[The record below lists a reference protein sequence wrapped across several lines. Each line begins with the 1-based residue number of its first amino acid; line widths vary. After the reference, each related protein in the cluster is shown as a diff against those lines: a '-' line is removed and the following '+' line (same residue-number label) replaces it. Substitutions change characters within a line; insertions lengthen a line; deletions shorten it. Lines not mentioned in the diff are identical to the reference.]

1 VIHSTKATA
10 RRAAR
15 SAAPRP
21 SDMPARTVTPLPAVV
36 WEPILRAALV
46 EDLGRAGDLTTDAI
60 VLGDAHA
67 SGRIVARKAGV
78 VAGLAM
84 ALGTF
89 GLLDPRVA
97 ARAAVPD
104 GTRVEAGATL
114 AELDGS
120 ARALLTGERTALNLL
135 GHLSGIATATRA
147 LVDAIEGTRAS
158 IACTRKTTPGLRALE
173 KYAVRAGG
181 GMNHRFGLDDGV
193 LVKDNH
199 LIAAGGIGPA
209 VARVRAHVGHMV
221 KIQVE
226 VDTLDQLDELIP
238 LGVDAVLLD
247 NMSPATMAEAVGR
260 IGGRMLAEASGNITG
275 ETVRPVA
282 ESGVDII
289 SVGWITHSAP
299 RLDVAL
305 DFDAD

>member
-1 VIHSTKATA
+1 MIHSQKVTA

-15 SAAPRP
+15 NAAAPLQSP
-21 SDMPARTVTPLPAVV
+21 SARTVTPLPAVV

-46 EDLGRAGDLTTDAI
+46 EDLGRAGDLTTDAV
-60 VLGDAHA
+60 VLGDAA
-67 SGRIVARKAGV
+67 AQGRIVARKTGV
-78 VAGLAM
+78 AAGLHMSLA
-84 ALGTF
+84 TF
-89 GLLDPRVA
+89 ALLDARVSGHAAVADGTKVA
-97 ARAAVPD
+97 A
-104 GTRVEAGATL
+104 GETL
-114 AELDGS
+114 AELAGP

-135 GHLSGIATATRA
+135 GHLCGIATATRT
-147 LVDAIEGTRAS
+147 LVDAIDGTRAS

-199 LIAAGGIGPA
+199 LVAAGGIGPA

-260 IGGRMLAEASGNITG
+260 IDGRMLAEASGNITG
-275 ETVRPVA
+275 ENVRPVA
-282 ESGVDII
+282 ESGVDIV

-305 DFDAD
+305 DFDA